1 MSYFQ
6 PLSFGERM
14 GERWPVAI
22 ELEDG
27 VGMSLSKNKV
37 LVPLQDLTR
46 ATRRLK
52 SCVRCCTAPH
62 IQATLSC
69 RLCGMIR

>member
-1 MSYFQ
+1 MSCFQ
-6 PLSFGERM
+6 QLSFGERM

-22 ELEDG
+22 ELEHD

-37 LVPLQDLTR
+37 LIPLQDLTR

-62 IQATLSC
+62 MQATLSC
-69 RLCGMIR
+69 RLYGMIR